1 MENIP
6 EQYKDA
12 LEFEE
17 EIERVDYEH
26 FEDRYD
32 DDGQPSYE

>member
-1 MENIP
+1 MNIP

-17 EIERVDYEH
+17 EVEQVEPLE
-26 FEDRYD
+26 EDRYD
-32 DDGQPSYE
+32 DDGRPSYE